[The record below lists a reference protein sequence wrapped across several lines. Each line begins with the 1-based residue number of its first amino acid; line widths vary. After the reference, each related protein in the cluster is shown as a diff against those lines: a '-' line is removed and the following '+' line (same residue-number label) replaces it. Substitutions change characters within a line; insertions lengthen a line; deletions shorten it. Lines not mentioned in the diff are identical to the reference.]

1 MSEGEEGRWSADAQ
15 VTTYSGGSEAAAEL
29 AELERMLQDNPE
41 SDEVREWRA
50 FRLYTLGKF
59 VECVDAYLEL
69 VRRRHR
75 PGVQYFHLGNA
86 YYKMKRYGAAR
97 DAWQKTVEHIP
108 TDPKAQ
114 KARARLEKLASEQGG
129 E

>member
-1 MSEGEEGRWSADAQ
+1 MSDGRWSADAE
-15 VTTYSGGSEAAAEL
+15 VTHYSGAGGAAVEIEEL
-29 AELERMLQDNPE
+29 DRMLQDNPA

-50 FRLYTLGKF
+50 FRLYTLGKLM
-59 VECVDAYLEL
+59 ECVEAYLEL
-69 VRRRHR
+69 VKRGHR
-75 PGVQYFHLGNA
+75 PGVQYFHLANA

-97 DAWQKTVEHIP
+97 DAWQKTVELLP

-114 KARARLEKLASEQGG
+114 KARARLEKLAKEQGG